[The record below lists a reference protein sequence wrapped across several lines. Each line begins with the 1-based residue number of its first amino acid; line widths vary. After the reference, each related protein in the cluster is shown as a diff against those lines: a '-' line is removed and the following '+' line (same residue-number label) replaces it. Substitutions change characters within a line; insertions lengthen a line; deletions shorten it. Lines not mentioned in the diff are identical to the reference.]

1 MAVEAGA
8 SVAAGSGSDS
18 AAAEAWRPEA
28 EAARDNAAGS
38 KFVWE
43 KNWYPAAVVRELDPR
58 VPVALTLLGRPVVIW
73 FHAPSAQWLA
83 FHDLCPHRLAPLSE
97 GRIHESGDLQCSY
110 HGWTFAPDTSCTFIP
125 QAPSDGPPVNT
136 SARACARSYPT
147 CVRHGIVFIWMD
159 HSPSAAA
166 EAAASPVPVVPELE
180 DPTFQGDVVQTD
192 LQYGCEVLVEN
203 LVDPGYE
210 LLVEN
215 LVDPAHVPFAHHKI
229 MSNRKF
235 GKPLDLTVNGIRAT
249 GFQGSNDQGGPFE
262 FLPPTL
268 ARQEIIVQPKPGQPP
283 SDPPKKLVLAFY
295 CIPTSPGKSRLI
307 FTFPSNFFPPI
318 VALVPRFFTHLRQ
331 LVILDSDHYFLHVL
345 ERRLEEEKLLLAAAA
360 GTSAK
365 PHTMITSSS
374 TTTTNGSSTSIST
387 NKAYFTPTRSD
398 AFVTAFRF
406 WMDNYAGGGV
416 AWPSYV
422 NPALPPA
429 LPKQQVMDRQVSHIS
444 ICKTCQSAQR
454 LASRVRLALWAAAFA
469 CLALLALLPTL
480 AALQRL
486 PFSLGIA
493 VPLAIGALLFATAAH
508 FVALNPHPSEMAALA
523 ATMAVAPVASLKAST
538 TLKTSVA
545 KTFKVAPS
553 AARVSMASYKVTF
566 ETPSGTSTI
575 DVADDVY
582 ILDAAEEA
590 GLDLPYSCRAGAC
603 SSCAGKVTAGSVD
616 QSGQSYLDDDQMAKG
631 FVLTCI
637 AYPTSDLTVQT
648 HQEDSLY

>member
-28 EAARDNAAGS
+28 EAARDKAAGS

-110 HGWTFAPDTSCTFIP
+110 HGWTFAPDTSCTSIP

-136 SARACARSYPT
+136 SPKACARSYPT

-192 LQYGCEVLVEN
+192 LQY
-203 LVDPGYE
+203 GYE

-268 ARQEIIVQPKPGQPP
+268 ARQEIIVKPKPGQPP

-318 VALVPRFFTHLRQ
+318 VALVPRFLTHLRQ

-360 GTSAK
+360 GASGK
-365 PHTMITSSS
+365 PHTTTSTTATISSS
-374 TTTTNGSSTSIST
+374 SSTSIST

-422 NPALPPA
+422 NPALPPT

-480 AALQRL
+480 SALQRL
-486 PFSLGIA
+486 PFSLGVA
-493 VPLAIGALLFATAAH
+493 VPLAVGALLFAAAAH
-508 FVALNPHPSEMAALA
+508 FVGRYIERTFYYSEYVHALVE
-523 ATMAVAPVASLKAST
+523 
-538 TLKTSVA
+538 
-545 KTFKVAPS
+545 
-553 AARVSMASYKVTF
+553 
-566 ETPSGTSTI
+566 
-575 DVADDVY
+575 
-582 ILDAAEEA
+582 
-590 GLDLPYSCRAGAC
+590 
-603 SSCAGKVTAGSVD
+603 
-616 QSGQSYLDDDQMAKG
+616 
-631 FVLTCI
+631 
-637 AYPTSDLTVQT
+637 
-648 HQEDSLY
+648 